1 MLKIGNIIEKKK
13 GNYIYKFQRIDL
25 GCHPITGKKMCKDFY
40 GKNKK
45 ELQQKVNHYLSLI
58 NHQVDADSTEMFG
71 EFMYYW
77 LKEVRFSNGLKNST
91 KERYIGLFENYIVNP
106 EKFLTSQGK
115 KIIFLNKLFISNIP
129 ILKINT
135 RCIQEYYNALFS
147 SGVSS
152 ATILS
157 INKLIKPC
165 LKYAYTNNTLI
176 KDYSIGLVVPGINQ
190 ERRRKQEALE
200 DPKNI
205 FLLDEQ
211 NTFLTSIKG
220 NREEVF
226 YKVGF
231 SLGLRLGELLGLRWS
246 RIDFVRNTITI
257 DTSVRREK
265 NIETGIS
272 SLILTSLKTDSS
284 YATLYAPKFIMA
296 DLKKQ
301 KLLQDS
307 EKKIACNIYKD
318 NDLVFCTELGN
329 IIEPS
334 NIRKRYKKL
343 LKKANISPK
352 TLHAMRH
359 TCATRLMEKGLTLK
373 EIQYILRHS
382 DNSIT
387 GIYTHLSDKRKR
399 EIADLITL

>member
-1 MLKIGNIIEKKK
+1 MLKIGNIIDKKK

-25 GCHPITGKKMCKDFY
+25 GRHPITGKKICKDFY

-45 ELQQKVNHYLSLI
+45 ELQEKVNNYISLI
-58 NHQVDADSTEMFG
+58 NHQIDADSTETFGDFMF
-71 EFMYYW
+71 YW
-77 LKEVRFSNGLKNST
+77 LKEVRFSNGLKNSS

-106 EKFLTSQGK
+106 EKFLTSKGK
-115 KIIFLNKLFISNIP
+115 KINSLNKLFISNIP

-147 SGVSS
+147 SGVTS

-165 LKYAYTNNTLI
+165 LKYAYTNNTLL
-176 KDYSIGLVVPGINQ
+176 KDYSVGLVIPGIKL
-190 ERRRKQEALE
+190 ERRRKKESLE
-200 DPKNI
+200 NPKNI
-205 FLLDEQ
+205 FLINEQ
-211 NTFLTSIKG
+211 ETFLNSIKG

-226 YKVGF
+226 YRLGF
-231 SLGLRLGELLGLRWS
+231 ALGLRLGELLGLKWS
-246 RIDFVRNTITI
+246 RIDFKECTITI

-265 NIETGIS
+265 DIETNIS

-284 YATLYAPKFIMA
+284 YETLYAPQFIID
-296 DLKKQ
+296 DLKKH
-301 KLLQDS
+301 KKLQDS
-307 EKKIACNIYKD
+307 EKELAGNLYSD
-318 NDLVFCTELGN
+318 NDLVFATEFGK

-343 LKKANISPK
+343 LKKANIENK
-352 TLHAMRH
+352 TLHSMRH
-359 TCATRLMEKGLTLK
+359 TCATRLMEKRLTIK
-373 EIQYILRHS
+373 EIQYIMRHS

-387 GIYTHLSDKRKR
+387 GIYTHISDERKR
-399 EIADLITL
+399 EIANLITL

>member
-1 MLKIGNIIEKKK
+1 MLKIGNIIDKKK

-25 GCHPITGKKMCKDFY
+25 GRHPITGKKICKDFY

-45 ELQQKVNHYLSLI
+45 ELQEKVNNYLSLI
-58 NHQVDADSTEMFG
+58 NHQIDADSTETFG
-71 EFMYYW
+71 EFMSYW
-77 LKEVRFSNGLKNST
+77 LKEVRFSNGLKNSS

-106 EKFLTSQGK
+106 EKFLNSKGK
-115 KIIFLNKLFISNIP
+115 KINSLNKLFISNIP

-147 SGVSS
+147 SGVTS

-165 LKYAYTNNTLI
+165 LKYAYTNNTLL
-176 KDYSIGLVVPGINQ
+176 KDYSVGLVIPGINY
-190 ERRRKQEALE
+190 ERRRKKESLD

-205 FLLDEQ
+205 FLINKQ
-211 NTFLTSIKG
+211 KIFLNSIKG

-226 YKVGF
+226 YRLAF
-231 SLGLRLGELLGLRWS
+231 ALGLRLGELLGLRWS
-246 RIDFVRNTITI
+246 RIDFKEGTITI

-265 NIETGIS
+265 DIETKVS
-272 SLILTSLKTDSS
+272 SLVLTSPKTESS
-284 YATLYAPKFIMA
+284 YGTLYAPDFIMN

-301 KLLQDS
+301 KLLQNS
-307 EKKIACNIYKD
+307 EKEIGANLYTD
-318 NDLVFCTELGN
+318 NDLVFSTELGK

-343 LKKANISPK
+343 LKKANLPNK
-352 TLHAMRH
+352 TIHAMRH
-359 TCATRLMEKGLTLK
+359 TCATRLMEKGFTIK

-382 DNSIT
+382 NNSIT
-387 GIYTHLSDKRKR
+387 GIYTHLSEERKR
-399 EIADLITL
+399 EIAKEITL

>member
-25 GCHPITGKKMCKDFY
+25 GRHPITGKKICKDFY

-45 ELQQKVNHYLSLI
+45 ELQEKVNNYLSLI
-58 NHQVDADSTEMFG
+58 NHQIDADSTETFS

-77 LKEVRFSNGLKNST
+77 LKGVRFSNGLKNSS
-91 KERYIGLFENYIVNP
+91 KERYMGLFENYIVNP
-106 EKFLTSQGK
+106 EKFLISSGK
-115 KIIFLNKLFISNIP
+115 KINSLNKLFISNIP

-147 SGVSS
+147 SGVTS

-165 LKYAYTNNTLI
+165 LKYAYTNNTLL
-176 KDYSIGLVVPGINQ
+176 KDYSVGLVVPGINH
-190 ERRRKQEALE
+190 ERRRKREALD

-205 FLLDEQ
+205 FSINEQ
-211 NTFLTSIKG
+211 KIFLNSIKG
-220 NREEVF
+220 DREEVF
-226 YKVGF
+226 YRLGF
-231 SLGLRLGELLGLRWS
+231 ALGLRLGELLGLRWS
-246 RIDFVRNTITI
+246 CIDFEKGTITI
-257 DTSVRREK
+257 NASVRREK
-265 NIETGIS
+265 NLETKVS

-284 YATLYAPKFIMA
+284 YATLYAPNFIMD

-301 KLLQDS
+301 KLLQVS
-307 EKKIACNIYKD
+307 EKEKGANIYTD
-318 NDLVFCTELGN
+318 NDLVFSTELGK

-343 LKKANISPK
+343 LKKANLPDK
-352 TLHAMRH
+352 TLHSMRH
-359 TCATRLMEKGLTLK
+359 TCATRLMENGLNLK

-382 DNSIT
+382 NNSIT
-387 GIYTHLSDKRKR
+387 GIYTHISEERKR
-399 EIADLITL
+399 EIANLISI